1 MRRGWL
7 AALAVAGLVLV
18 FAFGLLIGRVITPF
32 TRSEKPTFSGS
43 TPSRPASS
51 GFPSSSSSS
60 FRQTPPPIPPCDCYG
75 PDLDCDDFPTWEQAQ
90 RCYEHCLRER
100 GFDVF
105 RLDADGDGIACEKLR
120 YR

>member
-7 AALAVAGLVLV
+7 AALVIAGLVLV
-18 FAFGLLIGRVITPF
+18 FAFGLLIGRVITP
-32 TRSEKPTFSGS
+32 
-43 TPSRPASS
+43 
-51 GFPSSSSSS
+51 SSSSSS
-60 FRQTPPPIPPCDCYG
+60 NSSSSSSKWPPPPPCNCYG
-75 PDLDCDDFPTWEQAQ
+75 PDLDCDDFLTWEQAQ

-105 RLDADGDGIACEKLR
+105 RLDADGDGTACEGLK